1 LDLKHVARRFWYFLW
16 FVGLPFAVA
25 WIAVDILVR
34 NRILEEVEVW
44 YILLLSVILASVA
57 YALRDNL
64 PFWRDP
70 NPNSSYNK
78 RLRRK
83 EATLLLKNVRKI
95 LSKKGAL
102 VSDKGKSD
110 LEAAISKLTAA
121 IKEKNDEKVTAAVHK
136 LEKTTDQYLAFAKK
150 SAGREYVESIGIAII
165 VAIVLRL
172 FILEAFKIPSE
183 SMVPTLMVGDHIF
196 VSKYRYGLSVPFSNK
211 RLVRFADPKHGEVVV
226 FLKPTMQERMGMS
239 DEKDFFPDESSMDGK
254 DFIKRIV
261 GLPGDVV
268 EMKNDQLHI
277 NGKIVPRCHVGT
289 QTYRT
294 RTIFGGWEDT
304 QADLWIEQ
312 HGDFRYTIIEETNGN
327 RDNFGPITIRDDQVF
342 VLGDNRDN
350 SNDSRYW
357 GSVPF
362 DNIKGRAMI
371 IWWSNLRPYGFQW
384 DRVGTFIMNPAK
396 LNEQQKAALAQC
408 SNMR

>member
-1 LDLKHVARRFWYFLW
+1 MDLKHAVRRFWYFLW
-16 FVGLPFAVA
+16 FVGIPFVLA
-25 WIAVDILVR
+25 WIVIDVLVR
-34 NRILEEVEVW
+34 NGILEEVEVW
-44 YILLLSVILASVA
+44 YILLLSVILASVT

-70 NPNSSYNK
+70 NLNSSYNK

-83 EATLLLKNVRKI
+83 EAALLLKNVRKI
-95 LSKKGAL
+95 LSKKGAR
-102 VSDKGKSD
+102 VSNKGKSD
-110 LEAAISKLTAA
+110 LDAAISKLTAC
-121 IKEKNDEKVTAAVHK
+121 IRDKNDEKITAAVQK
-136 LEKTTDQYLAFAKK
+136 LEKATDRYLAFAKK

-172 FILEAFKIPSE
+172 FVLEAFKIPSE

-196 VSKYRYGLSVPFSNK
+196 VSKYRYGLSVPLSNK
-211 RLVRFADPKHGEVVV
+211 RLIRFANPKHGEVVV

-239 DEKDFFPDESSMDGK
+239 PEKAFFPDETSMDGK

-261 GLPGDVV
+261 GLPGDIV
-268 EMKNDQLHI
+268 EMKSDQLYI
-277 NGKIVPRCHVGT
+277 NGKIVPRCPVGT

-294 RTIFGGWEDT
+294 RTILGGWEDT
-304 QADLWIEQ
+304 KADLWIEQ
-312 HGDFRYTIIEETNGN
+312 HGDFRYTIIEEKNGN
-327 RDNFGPITIRDDQVF
+327 QDNFGPVTIRDDHVF

-384 DRVGTFIMNPAK
+384 SRVGTFIMNTPK
-396 LNEQQKAALAQC
+396 LDEQQKAALAQC
-408 SNMR
+408 PNMR

>member
-1 LDLKHVARRFWYFLW
+1 LDFKHAVRRFWYFIW

-25 WIAVDILVR
+25 WIVVNILVR
-34 NRILEEVEVW
+34 NGILEEVEVW
-44 YILLLSVILASVA
+44 YILLLSVIVASLT
-57 YALRDNL
+57 YALRDKL
-64 PFWRDP
+64 PFWRDRDP
-70 NPNSSYNK
+70 VSSYNR

-83 EATLLLKNVRKI
+83 EAALLLKSVRK
-95 LSKKGAL
+95 LLAKKGAL
-102 VSDKGKSD
+102 VSDKGKSE
-110 LEAAISKLTAA
+110 LQTAISKLADA
-121 IKEKNDEKVTAAVHK
+121 IKDKEDGKISEAVQK
-136 LEKTTDQYLAFAKK
+136 LEKSTDRYLGFAKK
-150 SAGREYVESIGIAII
+150 SAGREYVESIGIAIL

-196 VSKYRYGLSVPFSNK
+196 VSKYRYGLSIPFSNK
-211 RLVRFADPKHGEVVV
+211 RLIRFAKPKHGEVVV
-226 FLKPTMQERMGMS
+226 FLKPTLQERMGIES
-239 DEKDFFPDESSMDGK
+239 DKYFPEESSMDGK

-261 GLPGDVV
+261 GLPGDTV
-268 EMKNDQLHI
+268 EMKNDQLYI
-277 NGKIVPRCHVGT
+277 NSKVVPRCHVGM

-304 QADLWIEQ
+304 KADLWAEK
-312 HGDFRYTIIEETNGN
+312 HGDFLYTIIEETNGN
-327 RDNFGPITIRDDQVF
+327 QDNFGPLTVREDQVF

-384 DRVGTFIMNPAK
+384 DRVGTIIMNSPK
-396 LNEQQKAALAQC
+396 LSKKQKAALAHC
-408 SNMR
+408 PNMR